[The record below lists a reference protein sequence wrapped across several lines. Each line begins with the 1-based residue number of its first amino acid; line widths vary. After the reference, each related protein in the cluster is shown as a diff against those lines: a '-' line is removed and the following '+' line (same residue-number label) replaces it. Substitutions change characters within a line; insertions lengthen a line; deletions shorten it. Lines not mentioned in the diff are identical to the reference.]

1 MTHSRSS
8 RRRGKGRFPPGSGN
22 SPGLGEFTWECD
34 SAQQLDLSEPQ
45 TRTLRWLQG
54 PQLRGSGASP
64 VSLKS
69 SILQNSR
76 SLCQNLHPKS
86 SFRISVPCPAP
97 LWTPHWVLAFVPMGF
112 RAGVFRCFATPR
124 FQVAPGQNQG
134 EFHLHRWEEVG
145 ENPAQAQGLFPAGTP
160 QSPPA
165 PPGGKRRWKIP
176 PLPQN
181 HRGKLSAKMKGA
193 TEWEHWDLAPAGVA
207 EGLLGCRMR
216 NCPIPSRVHSF
227 LSHQENSRSFSVF
240 SKKLHLFPENSVFL
254 WLVME
259 FEFLPN

>member
-8 RRRGKGRFPPGSGN
+8 CRRGKGRFPPGSGN

-34 SAQQLDLSEPQ
+34 SAQQLDLSKPQ

-97 LWTPHWVLAFVPMGF
+97 LWTPHWVLPFVPMGF

-134 EFHLHRWEEVG
+134 EFHLHRWERIQ
-145 ENPAQAQGLFPAGTP
+145 P
-160 QSPPA
+160 
-165 PPGGKRRWKIP
+165 R
-176 PLPQN
+176 
-181 HRGKLSAKMKGA
+181 HRACSQRGHPKVL
-193 TEWEHWDLAPAGVA
+193 
-207 EGLLGCRMR
+207 
-216 NCPIPSRVHSF
+216 
-227 LSHQENSRSFSVF
+227 
-240 SKKLHLFPENSVFL
+240 LHLLEGKGDGKSRRYPKTTEGSSRQR
-254 WLVME
+254 
-259 FEFLPN
+259 